1 MHVEFYPSHAR
12 IPTNGVVD
20 DLLST
25 LAHAQG
31 GTSADAALRS
41 SFSEIH
47 LRRPYLERFNFPLL
61 GKGKRTVHETDQ
73 TISGKAYSRWSH
85 HMRNRSFEQLH
96 RCVCRTIVGE
106 KNVAADMLCHSF
118 TKVLKPL
125 WPGTLPLVTGS
136 EHPQWRTF
144 FHLLAVVDP
153 VQNPV

>member
-61 GKGKRTVHETDQ
+61 SKGKRTVHETDQ
-73 TISGKAYSRWSH
+73 TISGKAYSGWSH

-96 RCVCRTIVGE
+96 WCVCRTIVGE
-106 KNVAADMLCHSF
+106 KNVATDMLCHSF

-136 EHPQWRTF
+136 HGIRASSMEN
-144 FHLLAVVDP
+144 LLP
-153 VQNPV
+153 LIGCR